1 VQGLRQ
7 LVEQCFRVLGADA
20 RNAPRL
26 TDLLGTPVDDASFS
40 RLRDA
45 LRAWLESAD
54 GQAAIA
60 EGEALCAMLPEACR
74 HVGRRGSELG
84 QRFLGRVGRFLET
97 HAARLEDFRS
107 RIAEAKEA
115 DRFGLAERL
124 QRDTTRYLDQFLVD
138 LFVRVGL
145 IPTYSFPV
153 DDVRLE
159 VLSRPEQR
167 GRERAFQ
174 ARSEGFDLTRDAAY
188 AIAEYAPA
196 PASLATRGEFEVER
210 YYRLCKSCNH
220 PEIRDFTD
228 QIPAACSNCGEDL
241 RGPTATYLQPKGF
254 VTSAAESDGRDPGA
268 GRVRARII
276 DEARLVTS
284 APHAGFGESG
294 VSGVTLAFLP
304 AAPEPSSSG
313 TPGEPEALATL
324 YRAAS
329 YNRQLRVLED
339 HDARVRSAVFD
350 TQGKSILT
358 ASDDRTARL
367 WDVATGNQVAVLA
380 GHQNWVL
387 SAIFDTKSGR
397 VLTASSDR
405 TARLWD
411 VSSGKQLGVL
421 RGHQGAIWSATLDAE
436 GERVVTASSDHTAR
450 VWDAGTGTQ
459 LAVLEGGYGRI
470 WGMRWEAA
478 YPR

>member
-174 ARSEGFDLTRDAAY
+174 ARSEELDLTRDAAY
-188 AIAEYAPA
+188 AIAEYAPGA
-196 PASLATRGEFEVER
+196 EVVAGGR
-210 YYRLCKSCNH
+210 
-220 PEIRDFTD
+220 
-228 QIPAACSNCGEDL
+228 
-241 RGPTATYLQPKGF
+241 
-254 VTSAAESDGRDPGA
+254 VWTSAGIARYS
-268 GRVRARII
+268 GRVRGRA
-276 DEARLVTS
+276 LLSPVQVMQ
-284 APHAGFGESG
+284 PSG
-294 VSGVTLAFLP
+294 D
-304 AAPEPSSSG
+304 
-313 TPGEPEALATL
+313 PGL
-324 YRAAS
+324 
-329 YNRQLRVLED
+329 
-339 HDARVRSAVFD
+339 H
-350 TQGKSILT
+350 
-358 ASDDRTARL
+358 
-367 WDVATGNQVAVLA
+367 
-380 GHQNWVL
+380 
-387 SAIFDTKSGR
+387 
-397 VLTASSDR
+397 
-405 TARLWD
+405 
-411 VSSGKQLGVL
+411 
-421 RGHQGAIWSATLDAE
+421 
-436 GERVVTASSDHTAR
+436 
-450 VWDAGTGTQ
+450 
-459 LAVLEGGYGRI
+459 
-470 WGMRWEAA
+470 
-478 YPR
+478 